1 MTRIFSAKDLGFFI
15 RAKRKEMGL
24 TQEEFATAAGTGI
37 RFLSELERGKPT
49 VQFEKALHVLNFV
62 SCNMYVGER

>member
-49 VQFEKALHVLNFV
+49 VQFEKATA
-62 SCNMYVGER
+62 